1 MPEDVL
7 TSSACPWLKSCVA
20 STLSG
25 FQPRGGRGYFP
36 IILVSLALLYANSL
50 FAQYAAFNSVA
61 VNSFQS
67 NLTWATGISTYDINH
82 DGWDDITAASSQHGV
97 AIYLNTHGDFE
108 YINALE
114 NIEGNLKTVYW
125 ADYDNDTDADLL
137 IIRYTAN
144 PILLRNDGNW
154 TFTDVTSNLPI
165 PIYSPLMQSA
175 CWADYDN
182 DGLLDVYINNYY
194 LQNDITNWLFHNNG
208 DGTFSEVAAI
218 AGVDNGSKPT
228 YQSNWIDYDR
238 DGDQDLYVSNDRDAG
253 NQLYINQGNGYFLPD
268 TSAALN
274 IYMDAMGVQW
284 HDHDY
289 DGDFDVYISNE
300 IEASVLIEN
309 QQGLFINATDSLNV
323 GCPNHISWGVQWTD
337 PDNDGIDDLCV
348 IHKDFNNITCHF
360 QRNTDL
366 TYTLNNSS
374 ILSQEPYSSYCLVT
388 GDFNNDGREDLVQ
401 STVSPQRILVW
412 LANPSSNNSVT
423 IGLEGSV
430 SNHDG
435 IGAIIEV
442 HAANKQLIKQV
453 TCGESYYG
461 QSSQHELFGLG
472 SANFIDSVVV
482 NWPSGWTD
490 VLRAIDVNQT
500 LMITEGST
508 YIDTPDTIHIERC
521 FNEPALL
528 ATGAQNGVIWEDGTT
543 LITRE
548 VTAAGNYSC
557 TIPGPFNQQHHIVF
571 QVSDFSP
578 AVAYAI
584 TPVHCAGA
592 STGEISI
599 EPLEEIQSVLWQTGS
614 TTTTLSNASAGN
626 YNAVIQFI
634 NGCNTSLNITLENPE
649 PIEPWIW
656 ADTVCAG
663 GYTDIMYS
671 SIGGYGTHTWNW
683 FNANPDALTAGLY
696 NYSITDEAGC
706 NYNGVITIEQFQ
718 EPQLFWSTP
727 YVCEDQLT
735 SIAITSSEPVYID
748 WQEYEEP
755 YALSAGEYTF
765 SYSSDEGCWF
775 DTVLTV
781 YQFPEIELTIE
792 ATDSS
797 CSNGHPVFY
806 ASINGGTPP
815 FLYSWN
821 TGDTDAFAQNPGQPV
836 ISCILTD
843 ANGCSAQ
850 EELWVSSTLSAQGAP
865 INVYPNPA
873 GDWLFITAKAK
884 QNWQLIDSAGKC
896 FAIGTTHSNQEKINL
911 TELPVGTYILNTEVG
926 NFTIIK
932 EE

>member
-7 TSSACPWLKSCVA
+7 TSSACPWLKSCIA
-20 STLSG
+20 STLSR

-36 IILVSLALLYANSL
+36 IILVSLALLNATNL

-125 ADYDNDTDADLL
+125 ADYDNDTDPDLL

-144 PILLRNDGNW
+144 PILLRNEGNW
-154 TFTDVTSNLPI
+154 QFTDVTSALPI
-165 PIYSPLMQSA
+165 AVYSPLMQSA

-182 DGLLDVYINNYY
+182 DGWLDLYINNYY

-208 DGTFSEVAAI
+208 DGTFTEVAAI
-218 AGVDNGSKPT
+218 AGVGNGSKPT

-268 TSAALN
+268 TSAVLN
-274 IYMDAMGVQW
+274 LYMDAMGVQW

-309 QQGLFINATDSLNV
+309 QQGLFINATDSFNV
-323 GCPNHISWGVQWTD
+323 GCPNHTSWGVQWTD
-337 PDNDGIDDLCV
+337 PDNDGNDDLCV

-366 TYTLNNSS
+366 TYTLNSSS
-374 ILSQEPYSSYCLVT
+374 ILSQEPYASYCLVT

-442 HAANKQLIKQV
+442 HAANKQLIKQL

-472 SANFIDSVVV
+472 TANLIDSVVV

-490 VLRAIDVNQT
+490 VLYAVNANQT
-500 LMITEGST
+500 LIVTEGST
-508 YIDTPDTIHIERC
+508 YSDTPDTVHIERC
-521 FNEPALL
+521 FNEPTLL
-528 ATGAQNGVIWEDGTT
+528 ETGAQNGVLWEDGDT
-543 LITRE
+543 LITRPIN
-548 VTAAGNYSC
+548 AAGNYSC
-557 TIPGPFNQQHHIVF
+557 TIPRPFNHLHHIVF
-571 QVSDFSP
+571 QVTDFAP
-578 AVAYAI
+578 PIPYTV
-584 TPVHCAGA
+584 TPVNCAGA
-592 STGEISI
+592 TTGEISI
-599 EPLEEIQSVLWQTGS
+599 EPQVDMQSILWQSGS
-614 TTTTLSNASAGN
+614 TTTTLANISAGN
-626 YNAVIQFI
+626 YAADILFI
-634 NGCNTSLNITLENPE
+634 NGCSTSVVINLENPE
-649 PIEPWIW
+649 PIQPWIW
-656 ADTVCAG
+656 ADTICANS
-663 GYTDIMYS
+663 TAAINYS
-671 SIGGYGTHTWNW
+671 SSGGYGTHTWNW
-683 FNANPDALTAGLY
+683 YSENPNALPAGLH
-696 NYSITDEAGC
+696 NYSITDETGC
-706 NYNGVITIEQFQ
+706 IFDGVITIEQFQ
-718 EPQLFWSTP
+718 QPNLCWTTP

-735 SIAITSSEPVYID
+735 MCAITSSEPVFID
-748 WQEYEEP
+748 WPQQEES
-755 YALSAGEYTF
+755 YAMSAGEYAF
-765 SYSSDEGCWF
+765 SYSSGDGCWF
-775 DTVLTV
+775 DTVITV
-781 YQFPEIELTIE
+781 YEYPEIELTIV

-797 CSNGHPVFY
+797 CADGHPIFY
-806 ASINGGTPP
+806 ASITGGTSP
-815 FLYSWN
+815 FLYTWN

-850 EELWVSSTLSAQGAP
+850 EELWVSSTFNAQSTP
-865 INVYPNPA
+865 ISIYPNPA
-873 GDWLFITAKAK
+873 RDCIFISTRAN
-884 QNWQLIDSAGKC
+884 QSWQLIDAGGKRC
-896 FAIGTTHSNQEKINL
+896 ASGNTNGGQEKIDL
-911 TELPVGTYILNTEVG
+911 SELPIGAYILKTQEG

>member
-7 TSSACPWLKSCVA
+7 TSSACPWLKSCLA
-20 STLSG
+20 STLSR

-36 IILVSLALLYANSL
+36 IILVSLALLYATNL

-125 ADYDNDTDADLL
+125 ADYDNDTDPDLL

-144 PILLRNDGNW
+144 PILLRNEGNW
-154 TFTDVTSNLPI
+154 LFTDVTSALPI
-165 PIYSPLMQSA
+165 AVYSPLMQSA

-182 DGLLDVYINNYY
+182 DGWLDLYINNYY

-208 DGTFSEVAAI
+208 DGTFTEVAAI
-218 AGVDNGSKPT
+218 AGVGNGSKPT

-268 TSAALN
+268 TSAVLN
-274 IYMDAMGVQW
+274 LYMDAMGVQW

-309 QQGLFINATDSLNV
+309 QQGTFVNATDSLQV
-323 GCPNHISWGVQWTD
+323 GCPNHVSWGVAWTD
-337 PDNDGIDDLCV
+337 PDNDGLDDLCI

-360 QRNTDL
+360 KRNADL
-366 TYTLNNSS
+366 TYTLNSSS
-374 ILSQEPYSSYCLVT
+374 ILSQERYASYCLVT
-388 GDFNNDGREDLVQ
+388 GDFNNDGQEDLVQ

-442 HAANKQLIKQV
+442 HAGNKQLIKQV

-472 SANFIDSVVV
+472 TANLIDSVVV

-490 VLRAIDVNQT
+490 VMYAVDVNQT

-508 YIDTPDTIHIERC
+508 YSDTPDTLHIERC
-521 FNEPALL
+521 FNESVLL
-528 ATGAQNGVIWEDGTT
+528 ETGAQNGVIWDDGDT
-543 LITRE
+543 LITRP
-548 VTAAGNYSC
+548 VNAAGNYSC
-557 TIPGPFNQQHHIVF
+557 TIPGPFNHLHHIVF
-571 QVSDFSP
+571 HVNDFAP
-578 AVAYAI
+578 MVAYTV
-584 TPVHCAGA
+584 TPVNCAGA

-599 EPLEEIQSVLWQTGS
+599 EPLEAMQSILWQSGS
-614 TTTTLSNASAGN
+614 TTTTLANVPPGN
-626 YNAVIQFI
+626 YAADILFT
-634 NGCNTSLNITLENPE
+634 NGCSTSVVINLENPE
-649 PIEPWIW
+649 PIQPWIW
-656 ADTVCAG
+656 ADTVCANS
-663 GYTDIMYS
+663 TTAINYS

-683 FNANPDALTAGLY
+683 YNANPNALSAGLH

-706 NYNGVITIEQFQ
+706 IYDGVITIEQFQ
-718 EPQLFWSTP
+718 QPYLYWNTP

-735 SIAITSSEPVYID
+735 SCDIISSEPVLID
-748 WQEYEEP
+748 WPQQEDP
-755 YALSAGEYTF
+755 YALSAGEYAF
-765 SYSSDEGCWF
+765 SYSSGDGCWF
-775 DTVLTV
+775 DTVITV
-781 YQFPEIELTIE
+781 YEYPEIELTIV

-797 CSNGHPVFY
+797 SGDGNPVFY
-806 ASINGGTPP
+806 ASITGGTSP

-821 TGDTDAFAQNPGQPV
+821 TGDTDAYAQNLGQPL
-836 ISCILTD
+836 ISCFITD
-843 ANGCSAQ
+843 ANGCSVL
-850 EELWVSSTLSAQGAP
+850 EEFWVSSTFNAQANP
-865 INVYPNPA
+865 MSIYPNPA
-873 GDWLFITAKAK
+873 RDCIFISARAN
-884 QNWQLIDSAGKC
+884 QYWQLIDAGGKRC
-896 FAIGTTHSNQEKINL
+896 ASGNMNSGLEKIDL
-911 TELPVGTYILNTEVG
+911 TGLAVGAYILNTEVG